1 MTELWDLYNGKREK
15 TGRILQRGEPIPKD
29 FYHLTVSVW
38 LMNNQGQYLLS
49 QRHPNKSYPLY
60 WECTGG
66 SVLAGES
73 SLEGAIREVK
83 EELGISLNPKMGQ
96 LIYQE
101 RRNQTQD
108 FYDVW
113 LFELESELHISDCV
127 LQETEVIDVK
137 WASKEQITEL
147 FNSGRLHPLLYYF
160 ESIIP

>member
-1 MTELWDLYNGKREK
+1 MTEYWDLYDADRNK
-15 TGRILQRGEPIPKD
+15 TNLIHNRANPIPSNL
-29 FYHLTVSVW
+29 YHLVVSVW
-38 LMNNQGQYLLS
+38 IRNVDGKYLLS
-49 QRHPNKSYPLY
+49 QRHPDKEYPLL

-66 SVLAGES
+66 SALSGEI
-73 SLEGAIREVK
+73 SLQAAIREVK

-113 LFELESELHISDCV
+113 LFELESELHISNCV

-137 WASKEQITEL
+137 WASKEQIAEL
-147 FNSGRLHPLLYYF
+147 FYSGRLHPLLFYF
-160 ESIIP
+160 ENTLP